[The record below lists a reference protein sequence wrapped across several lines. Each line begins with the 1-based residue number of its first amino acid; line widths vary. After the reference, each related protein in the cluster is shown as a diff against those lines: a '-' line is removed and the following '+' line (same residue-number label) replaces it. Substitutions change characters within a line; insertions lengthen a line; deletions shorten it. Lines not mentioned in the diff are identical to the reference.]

1 MPSLEEVSD
10 FFGTWGPLIA
20 VVLGYLFFV
29 IAIVISSTKL
39 KDKKAGREAM
49 IVFYS
54 WGSLIMVISSL
65 GLLLYYYQHEL

>member
-1 MPSLEEVSD
+1 MPSLENVSN
-10 FFGTWGPLIA
+10 FFSTWGPLIS

-39 KDKKAGREAM
+39 KNKKSGREAM

-54 WGSLIMVISSL
+54 WGTLIMVVSSL
-65 GLLLYYYQHEL
+65 GLLMYYYRHEL